1 MLLLSQI
8 PHGCESSIHDFPE
21 LIVDFIFCPAYGLDV
36 LYPFEVGDDNA
47 AGVCKNIRYDQDSLF
62 GENRVGFGGDRSVC
76 GFNDQ
81 FCLDLVCVVCINL
94 VLQSGRDQD
103 SDIQF

>member
-8 PHGCESSIHDFPE
+8 PHGCKSGVHDFLE
-21 LIVDFIFCPAYGLDV
+21 LLVDFIFCPAYRLDV
-36 LYPFEVGDDNA
+36 LYPLKIGDDNA

-76 GFNDQ
+76 GFNNQ
-81 FCLDLVCVVCINL
+81 FCLDFVCVVCINL
-94 VLQSGRDQD
+94 ILRQGSGQ
-103 SDIQF
+103 